1 MFAREKF
8 SKSSQFFNNQNA
20 SKNIMSTNKHFQKPF
35 YKNQKQTSKK
45 YKCDRLWKK
54 NSSFYWS
61 EKENDK
67 NNSNYPHNKK
77 FYFEGKKSFHYHKKI
92 SKTKF
97 DYNLHYTEEESKN
110 QINENEF
117 RNNEEYEYSNHK

>member
-1 MFAREKF
+1 MFAREKY

-61 EKENDK
+61 EK
-67 NNSNYPHNKK
+67 
-77 FYFEGKKSFHYHKKI
+77 
-92 SKTKF
+92 
-97 DYNLHYTEEESKN
+97 
-110 QINENEF
+110 
-117 RNNEEYEYSNHK
+117 